1 MKLDIEEKEL
11 VNNNVDGYV
20 DNDVDNVMKLFAS
33 SENDIDSAMKCFALS
48 ENKTPEW
55 AKKMIKVWYN
65 VAIAV
70 WLAIASVTFAP
81 ISFIFRIIVRF
92 VKHNWFALLLLV
104 IVCIILFVMKFY
116 S

>member
-11 VNNNVDGYV
+11 VNNNVDNNV
-20 DNDVDNVMKLFAS
+20 DNYVN
-33 SENDIDSAMKCFALS
+33 NDIDSAMKCFALS

-70 WLAIASVTFAP
+70 WLTIASVTFAP